1 MSLKTIA
8 IGVDDFKLLIEQ
20 GSYFVDKSLFIEQ
33 LMEEGSQVLLFPR
46 PRRFGKTLNMSM
58 LNYFFTHENSEKNRQ
73 LFEGLAITQSQVYE
87 QHQGQYPVIFLSFKS
102 CKGNTYEKIYQ
113 GICNVLAKTFRVHEN
128 IMQHEHFT
136 DMEREKF
143 FTVTQEKADEVLLAQ
158 SLLFLTDFLNRSHGK
173 KVIILIDEYDT
184 PIHEAYLH
192 GYYEKATAFLRILLG
207 NALKGNEYLQ
217 KGVLTGILRVSKE
230 SMFSDLNN
238 IMVYSILSR
247 DYNEFFGFTQK
258 DVDEMIT
265 YYGLAEQK
273 KQVKDWYNGYYFG
286 DLEVYNPWSILSFAK
301 NHGAY
306 RAYWLGT
313 SANDLVHK
321 LIKDSDK
328 TVKKDIEDAL
338 NNQLVISRI
347 EENISFPHL
356 EASRENI
363 LSFLVQ
369 TGYLKARYKEM
380 QNNRMMYEVSIP
392 NEELKIIYTDTVNM
406 WFEQNIGSSSLNEML
421 KALISGDI
429 ELFGEILSSF
439 VVSYLS
445 YYQTSKDHIEKVYH
459 AFVLGMLINLQD
471 RYHIESER
479 ESGFGRVDILMIPK
493 DKSKL
498 AFVIEMKKIRVSENT
513 QTALESALKQIEDRQ
528 YESLLRQ
535 QGCQN
540 IMKLAITFDGKR
552 VWVKRG
558 E

>member
-1 MSLKTIA
+1 
-8 IGVDDFKLLIEQ
+8 
-20 GSYFVDKSLFIEQ
+20 
-33 LMEEGSQVLLFPR
+33 
-46 PRRFGKTLNMSM
+46 M
-58 LNYFFTHENSEKNRQ
+58 LNYFFTLEDGEQNRQ
-73 LFEGLAITQSQVYE
+73 LFDGLIITKSPVFE
-87 QHQGQYPVIFLSFKS
+87 KHQGQYPVIFLSFKS
-102 CKGNTYEKIYQ
+102 CKGDTFEKVFS
-113 GICNVLAKTFRVHEN
+113 GIQNVLASTFKGFEHILESKLWNTTEKQEFKQIVEKT
-128 IMQHEHFT
+128 
-136 DMEREKF
+136 
-143 FTVTQEKADEVLLAQ
+143 ADE
-158 SLLFLTDFLNRSHGK
+158 SLLSGSLQFLSRMLNTYYNK
-173 KVIILIDEYDT
+173 KAIILIDEYDT

-192 GYYEKATAFLRILLG
+192 GFYDKAVGFLRIMLG
-207 NALKGNEYLQ
+207 NALKGNEHLQ

-238 IMVYSILSR
+238 IMVYSILSK
-247 DYNEFFGFTQK
+247 DYNEFFGFTQQ
-258 DVDEMIT
+258 DVDAIIT
-265 YYGLAEQK
+265 YYGLSEQK
-273 KQVKDWYNGYYFG
+273 NQVKEWYNGYYFG

-301 NHGAY
+301 NYGTY

-313 SANDLVHK
+313 SANDLVKK

-338 NNQLVISRI
+338 NNQVVVSRI

-369 TGYLKARYKEM
+369 TGYLKARYQEM
-380 QNNRMMYEVSIP
+380 QDNRLMYEVTIP

-406 WFEQNIGSSSLNEML
+406 WFQESIGSSNLNEML

-429 ELFGEILSSF
+429 ELFEEILSSF

-459 AFVLGMLINLQD
+459 AFVLGMLINLHD
-471 RYHIESER
+471 RYYIESER
-479 ESGFGRVDILMIPK
+479 ESGFGRVDILMTPK

-528 YESLLRQ
+528 YETLLRQ

-540 IMKLAITFDGKR
+540 IMKLAVTFDGKR